1 MVLLRYFTAAI
12 LGILTLV
19 SCNDKS
25 LQKYLVEKQDDN
37 NFVKMDLAT
46 SLLQGENSS
55 FTKEQ
60 KDILNTI
67 KKVNVVAFPIANGDT
82 ATYKMERDE
91 LQTILNQDDYKELTR
106 FNSNNWNASLKYK
119 GEEDAIDEVV
129 VFASDDDRGFA
140 VFRLLGDN
148 MRPDQMLMLVRSAEK
163 GDFDLSKLEGLNT
176 IFKD

>member
-55 FTKEQ
+55 FTQEQ

-82 ATYKMERDE
+82 ATYKLERDE